1 MSLAR
6 TKLVLYSEQ
15 KINSAGRTCRQVF
28 PCREGGTK
36 GYHLGFFHGSRKSKR
51 GLLVE
56 GKCVD
61 TKECAVTL
69 LIGLRIN
76 YRQNSVNQLLE
87 KIVFDFAC

>member
-1 MSLAR
+1 M
-6 TKLVLYSEQ
+6 
-15 KINSAGRTCRQVF
+15 
-28 PCREGGTK
+28 
-36 GYHLGFFHGSRKSKR
+36 
-51 GLLVE
+51 E